1 MHCINSRE
9 LGSQRTECKHEHP
22 DNQSMGM
29 QRGYDMSQCMDSH
42 NQNGADNMRA
52 EVIRRILNGDMAM
65 FGGTHGKL

>member
-1 MHCINSRE
+1 
-9 LGSQRTECKHEHP
+9 
-22 DNQSMGM
+22 MGM